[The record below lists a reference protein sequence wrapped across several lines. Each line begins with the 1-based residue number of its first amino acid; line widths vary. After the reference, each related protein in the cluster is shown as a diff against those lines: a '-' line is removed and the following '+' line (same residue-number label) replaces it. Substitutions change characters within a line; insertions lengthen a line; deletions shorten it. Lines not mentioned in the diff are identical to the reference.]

1 MKKLLH
7 IILGLTIWSLVL
19 AWVYDQANLWLM
31 LRSPSN
37 NAGKIHRLLVESPAG
52 NIPLFGSSRAC
63 GNFAPSLI
71 DDRVYNYGVNGMS
84 IAESLFLINRYLERH
99 NEGIILINLDPWG
112 FVNENHVKFIGD
124 YRLAGIRSEVR
135 EALPNGKLK
144 WQDWMPLVRFQGSL
158 RSSLTAY
165 INSLHPTTKRIDKGS
180 ELLLNSRTKEEWE
193 VINKGVR
200 AQPFAK
206 ADNCSELLKEM
217 YSKRG
222 NVTIVWIVS
231 PISPYWYSLY
241 TGNDDLQMFL
251 KEESAKENV
260 YTFNYVGRTEDFPT
274 ELFVDPTHMNVH
286 GAEKFSRMLRDDL
299 IKIGIFK

>member
-1 MKKLLH
+1 MKKFLH
-7 IILGLTIWSLVL
+7 IIIGVLIWTLAL

-37 NAGKIHRLLVESPAG
+37 NAGKIYRLLVESPDG

-84 IAESLFLINRYLERH
+84 IAESLFLINRYLEKH
-99 NEGIILINLDPWG
+99 QEGTILINLDPWG
-112 FVNENHVKFIGD
+112 FTDENNVKFIGD
-124 YRLAGIRSEVR
+124 YRLAGIKPEVR
-135 EALPNGKLK
+135 KSLPKGKLN
-144 WQDWMPLVRFQGSL
+144 WRDWMPLVRFQGSL

-165 INSLHPTTKRIDKGS
+165 VNSLHPTTKRIDKGS

-193 VINKGVR
+193 VINKGVH
-200 AQPFAK
+200 AQPFSK
-206 ADNCSELLKEM
+206 DENCRALLEEM

-241 TGNDDLQMFL
+241 KGNDDLQAFL
-251 KEESAKENV
+251 EKEGMKENV
-260 YTFNYVGRTEDFPT
+260 YTLNYAGRIEDFPT

-286 GAEKFSRMLRDDL
+286 GAEKFSRMLRKDL
-299 IKIGIFK
+299 IQIGVFR